1 MLFDYWLA
9 YQLSSGVLIKYHG
22 NEASYQDLIFLP
34 AYLIRLLEY
43 QWIYTDSIPLLER
56 IGVARDPYCDQCL
69 ADGAVNPICDTEH
82 FFCLCIKVAES
93 WRGIKEIICNL
104 LQEKPN
110 DADLLTLIFP
120 GTKFD
125 KKIMWLLG
133 SYFEYVWSFIYVK
146 GVTVCRA
153 QLFGHLRFKYK
164 KDQLGARANMDSKLM
179 QILNN

>member
-1 MLFDYWLA
+1 MTSVWQMALLT
-9 YQLSSGVLIKYHG
+9 LSVTQNIS
-22 NEASYQDLIFLP
+22 
-34 AYLIRLLEY
+34 
-43 QWIYTDSIPLLER
+43 
-56 IGVARDPYCDQCL
+56 
-69 ADGAVNPICDTEH
+69 
-82 FFCLCIKVAES
+82 FCLCIKVAES

-104 LQEKPN
+104 LQEKLN
-110 DADLLTLIFP
+110 DADLLTLSFP
-120 GTKFD
+120 GIKFD
-125 KKIMWLLG
+125 KEIMWLLG